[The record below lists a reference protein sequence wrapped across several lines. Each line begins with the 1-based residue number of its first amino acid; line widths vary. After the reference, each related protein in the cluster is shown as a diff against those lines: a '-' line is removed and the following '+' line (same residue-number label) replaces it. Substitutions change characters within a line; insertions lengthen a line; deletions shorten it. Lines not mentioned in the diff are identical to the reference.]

1 MALRERFRTLARDYA
16 RSAVTSVGQ
25 LGADFRMRPSFL
37 IAGAQRCATT
47 SIFRML
53 AEHPQVQPPLLN
65 KGIHYFD
72 TADRFQRGARFYAA
86 HFPFKRPRGTDHL
99 ITGEASPYYMFHP
112 LAATRIASE
121 LGPVK
126 VIILLRDP
134 VERAFSAYKQERGRG
149 FEDLDFSKALEREPH
164 RLAGEEERIIA
175 DPTYQSFS
183 HQHHAYVARGRYAG
197 QLERMFAAVGR
208 EQVLVLDAD
217 AFLSAGLPQWP
228 LLLRHLGLDD
238 WWPATPVHTNSRPST
253 PMPELN
259 RSWLVEQF
267 AEEDNR
273 LAQLLGYEPSWH
285 R

>member
-1 MALRERFRTLARDYA
+1 MTLKNYLRESARDYA
-16 RSAVTSVGQ
+16 RSAATSAGQ

-47 SIFRML
+47 SVFRML

-72 TADRFQRGARFYAA
+72 TADRFQRGTKFYAA
-86 HFPFKRPRGTDHL
+86 HFPFKRPRMADRL

-112 LAATRIASE
+112 LAATRIAAE

-149 FEDLDFSKALEREPH
+149 FEDLSFEEALKREPQ

-183 HQHHAYVARGRYAG
+183 HQHHAYVARGCYAG

-217 AFLSAGLPQWP
+217 AFLSAGLSQWP
-228 LLLRHLGLDD
+228 LLLRHLNIGD
-238 WWPATPVHTNSRPST
+238 WWPEMPVHTNSRPST
-253 PMPELN
+253 PMPEQT
-259 RSWLVEQF
+259 RRWLAEQF
-267 AEEDNR
+267 AEEDKR
-273 LAQLLGYEPSWH
+273 LVRLLGYVPSWQQ
-285 R
+285 